1 MERYI
6 PGIGLAAG
14 SMMIKW
20 NLLDKHIKSNLC
32 KLENEENINVFI
44 NFESVL
50 KNLYLQQG
58 LTNSINFYKMNVVI
72 ELESAVLNLMAHY
85 RMYFKK
91 EKCEPK
97 VYFYYT
103 DIDMTEQQMFV
114 YNKDYRTYYHNKYIQ
129 DPKFN
134 KMGKLLKNIII
145 EELSL
150 IISYIPGCYFIKT
163 KRFDSSIVPYIVS
176 TFSDNKNVIISG
188 DIFDTLYMFDPNFF
202 TIYINRRFQHLK
214 VTSDI
219 PDTVQS
225 IIKNESS
232 FDLNIFNSEMYY
244 RLLLSIKGNKI
255 RNIKSAKGFGYGKL
269 ISTIKKGIDN
279 SIVLKDF
286 ESIDSIIELFPSEYR
301 EDIKVAFQCTSI
313 YTQYELLNEADI
325 ESVKHQIVDKF
336 DISSLE
342 ALNNKRFLDFPIN
355 LQGLLN

>member
-6 PGIGLAAG
+6 PGVGLAAG

-20 NLLDKHIKSNLC
+20 NLLDKHIKSNSR
-32 KLENEENINVFI
+32 KLESGEIINVFI
-44 NFESVL
+44 NFESIL

-58 LTNSINFYKMNVVI
+58 LSNSINFYKMNVVI
-72 ELESAVLNLMAHY
+72 ELESAILNLMAHY

-97 VYFYYT
+97 LYFYYT
-103 DIDMTEQQMFV
+103 DIDITDQEMSV
-114 YNKDYRTYYHNKYIQ
+114 YNKDYRTYYHNKYAQ

-134 KMGKLLKNIII
+134 KMGKLLKDIII
-145 EELSL
+145 EELAL
-150 IISYIPGCYFIKT
+150 IISYIPGCYFIKA
-163 KRFDSSIVPYIVS
+163 KRFDSSIIPYTIS
-176 TFSDNKNVIISG
+176 TFSNNKNAIISG
-188 DIFDTLYMFDPNFF
+188 DLFDTLYMYDPNFI
-202 TIYINRRFQHLK
+202 TIYINRRFQHLR

-255 RNIKSAKGFGYGKL
+255 RNIKSARGLGYGKL
-269 ISTIKKGIDN
+269 INIIKKGIDN

-286 ESIDSIIELFPSEYR
+286 ESIDSIIELFPTEYR
-301 EDIKVAFQCTSI
+301 RDIKIAFQCTSI
-313 YTQYELLNEADI
+313 YTQYELMNEADI
-325 ESVKHQIVDKF
+325 ESIKHQIVDKF

-355 LQGLLN
+355 LQGLIN